1 MLLGFPGH
9 RLHAE
14 VDLRMRRYRV
24 GLWGM
29 EWRSLVI
36 LFSLS
41 LSPVASLGQFANQS
55 APSASSGSSS
65 ASSVQAQPAQVNSG
79 TYQGSIVKRAPV
91 PGVLPLSLDEAIRMG
106 LQYNLG
112 LVLSGVNSGS
122 AGAQRL
128 QQLQALLPTVSAYAK
143 ESDQQVNLRAEGL
156 NIPGFPAVIGPYGY
170 TDIRGS
176 VQWSLLNVSSLRNYL
191 ASKHNFEGSKLSIE
205 DAKDMVVLT
214 VGNAYLLCIA
224 DASRV
229 QSAQAQVNTSKVS
242 LDQAVANHQAGTSP
256 LLDELRARVDYQTQ
270 QQTLITAQ
278 NQYEKDK
285 IALARTI
292 GLPLEQSYELTD
304 LAPFQALDNLDP
316 NAAVQQGLAHRRDLQ
331 ALQQQVESAKA
342 SRSAATAE
350 RYPTVSFSG
359 DYGLIGPTLGH
370 SNGTFDAV
378 GTATVPLFEEAKL
391 RGDAQNAQAQ
401 LEQKQAQLNDLRGQI
416 SADVRDSILDIQAA
430 AKQVAVSRSN
440 VELATEALSEAQQR
454 YAAGVSDNLAVS
466 QAQSSM
472 AQADDQ
478 YVSSLYQHNV
488 AKLSLARALGIA
500 QTNYKDYVGG
510 K

>member
-1 MLLGFPGH
+1 MLLSLTFSPPAALAQFPTAG
-9 RLHAE
+9 
-14 VDLRMRRYRV
+14 
-24 GLWGM
+24 
-29 EWRSLVI
+29 
-36 LFSLS
+36 
-41 LSPVASLGQFANQS
+41 ASGSQS
-55 APSASSGSSS
+55 SGSSGSSS
-65 ASSVQAQPAQVNSG
+65 GRPSVQAAPAQVNSD
-79 TYQGSIVKRAPV
+79 TYKGSLVKQAPV
-91 PGVLPLSLDEAIRMG
+91 PGVLPLSLDQAIRMG

-112 LVLSGVNSGS
+112 LVLSSTNAGS
-122 AGAQRL
+122 AGAQQL
-128 QQLQALLPTVSAYAK
+128 QQLQALLPTVNASAK
-143 ESDQQVNLRAEGL
+143 EAVQQTNLQAEGL
-156 NIPGFPAVIGPYGY
+156 KIPGFPAIIGPYGY

-176 VQWSLLNVSSLRNYL
+176 VQWSLLNLSSLENYL
-191 ASKHNFEGSKLSIE
+191 ASKHNFQGSRLSVE

-242 LDQAVANHQAGTSP
+242 LDQAVANHQAGTAP

-285 IALARTI
+285 IALARAI
-292 GLPLEQSYELTD
+292 GLPLEQSYELSD
-304 LAPFQALDNLDP
+304 QAPFQALDNLDP
-316 NAAVQQGLAHRRDLQ
+316 NAAVQQGLARRRDLQ
-331 ALQQQVESAKA
+331 ALQQQVEGARA

-350 RYPTVSFSG
+350 RYPTIDFSG
-359 DYGLIGPTLGH
+359 DYGVIGPTLGH
-370 SNGTFDAV
+370 SHGTFDV
-378 GTATVPLFEEAKL
+378 LGTASVPLFEEAKL
-391 RGDAQNAQAQ
+391 RGDARDAQAQ

-416 SADVRDSILDIQAA
+416 NADVRDSILDIQAA

-440 VELATEALSEAQQR
+440 AELATEALSEAQQR
-454 YAAGVSDNLAVS
+454 YAAGVADNLAVS
-466 QAQSSM
+466 QAQASM

-478 YVSSLYQHNV
+478 LVSSLYQHNV
-488 AKLSLARALGIA
+488 AKLSLARAMGIA

>member
-1 MLLGFPGH
+1 MMSAVSFAQFPQQSGGGS
-9 RLHAE
+9 E
-14 VDLRMRRYRV
+14 V
-24 GLWGM
+24 
-29 EWRSLVI
+29 
-36 LFSLS
+36 
-41 LSPVASLGQFANQS
+41 QQ
-55 APSASSGSSS
+55 APFQPSQQAAPNSS
-65 ASSVQAQPAQVNSG
+65 
-79 TYQGSIVKRAPV
+79 YQGSVADEKANG
-91 PGVLPLSLDEAIRMG
+91 GVLQLTLDDAIQRG
-106 LQYNLG
+106 LKRNLG
-112 LVLSGVNSGS
+112 LILTGQNQQSASG
-122 AGAQRL
+122 QRL
-128 QQLQALLPTVSAYAK
+128 QELQGLLPTVDASFK
-143 ESDQQVNLRAEGL
+143 EAVSQINLAADGL
-156 NIPGFPAVIGPYGY
+156 VIPGFPSIIGPFGY
-170 TDIRGS
+170 TDVRATLR
-176 VQWSLLNVSSLRNYL
+176 WSLLNISSLKNYL
-191 ASKHNFEGSKLSIE
+191 ASKHNFASTQLSVQ
-205 DAKDMVVLT
+205 DARDMVVLT
-214 VGNAYLLCIA
+214 VGNAYLTCIA
-224 DASRV
+224 DAALIASDE
-229 QSAQAQVNTSKVS
+229 QQVATSKVS

-270 QQTLITAQ
+270 QQTLISAQ
-278 NQYEKDK
+278 NQFEKDK

-304 LAPFQALDNLDP
+304 QAPFQALDNLDP

-359 DYGLIGPTLGH
+359 DYGVIGPTLGH

-378 GTATVPLFEEAKL
+378 GTATVPLYEEAKL

-454 YAAGVSDNLAVS
+454 YAAGVADNLAVS

>member
-1 MLLGFPGH
+1 
-9 RLHAE
+9 
-14 VDLRMRRYRV
+14 MRRYRV
-24 GLWGM
+24 ELWGM
-29 EWRSLVI
+29 GGRLLVI

-41 LSPVASLGQFANQS
+41 LSPVALAGQSTNG
-55 APSASSGSSS
+55 SSGGG
-65 ASSVQAQPAQVNSG
+65 SVQGTPAQVNSS
-79 TYQGSIVKRAPV
+79 TYQGSIVKQAPV
-91 PGVLPLSLDEAIRMG
+91 AGVFPLSLDQAISMG
-106 LQYNLG
+106 LKYNLG

-122 AGAQRL
+122 AAAQRL
-128 QQLQALLPTVSAYAK
+128 QQLQALLPTVNASAK
-143 ESDQQVNLRAEGL
+143 ESVQQTNLRAEGL
-156 NIPGFPAVIGPYGY
+156 NIQGFPSIIGPYGY

-176 VQWSLLNVSSLRNYL
+176 VQWSLLSVSSLRNYL

-205 DAKDMVVLT
+205 DAKDMVALT
-214 VGNAYLLCIA
+214 VGNAYLLCIS

-242 LDQAVANHQAGTSP
+242 LDQAVANHQAGTAP

-304 LAPFQALDNLDP
+304 LTPFQALDNLDA

-359 DYGLIGPTLGH
+359 DYGVIGPTLGH
-370 SNGTFDAV
+370 SHGTFDAV
-378 GTATVPLFEEAKL
+378 GTAAVPLFEEAKL
-391 RGDAQNAQAQ
+391 RGDAQSAQAQ
-401 LEQKQAQLNDLRGQI
+401 LEQKQAQLNDLRGQ
-416 SADVRDSILDIQAA
+416 
-430 AKQVAVSRSN
+430 VAVSHSN

-454 YAAGVSDNLAVS
+454 YAAGVADNLAVS
-466 QAQSSM
+466 QAQASM

>member
-1 MLLGFPGH
+1 MRCKLGELGGTGWGLLGLLPC
-9 RLHAE
+9 
-14 VDLRMRRYRV
+14 
-24 GLWGM
+24 
-29 EWRSLVI
+29 
-36 LFSLS
+36 LFFTPL
-41 LSPVASLGQFANQS
+41 
-55 APSASSGSSS
+55 ASSGQ
-65 ASSVQAQPAQVNSG
+65 AVQATPAQVNNS
-79 TYQGSIVKRAPV
+79 TYQGSLVKQAPV
-91 PGVLPLSLDEAIRMG
+91 PGVLPLPLDQAIRMG

-112 LVLSGVNSGS
+112 LVLSGVNAGI

-128 QQLQALLPTVSAYAK
+128 QQLQALLPTVNATAK
-143 ESDQQVNLRAEGL
+143 ESVQQTNLQAEGL
-156 NIPGFPAVIGPYGY
+156 KIPGFPSIIGPYGY

-176 VQWSLLNVSSLRNYL
+176 VQWSLLNLSSLDNYL
-191 ASKHNFEGSKLSIE
+191 ASRHNFQGSRLSIE
-205 DAKDMVVLT
+205 DARDLVVLT

-229 QSAQAQVNTSKVS
+229 ESAQAQVSTSKVS
-242 LDQAVANHQAGTSP
+242 LDQAVANHQAGTAP

-285 IALARTI
+285 IALARAI
-292 GLPLEQSYELTD
+292 GLPLEQSFSLAD
-304 LAPFQALDNLDP
+304 PAPFKALDDLDP
-316 NAAVQQGLAHRRDLQ
+316 SAGVEQAVAHRHDLQ
-331 ALQQQVESAKA
+331 ALQQQVASARA

-359 DYGLIGPTLGH
+359 DYGVIGPTLGH
-370 SNGTFDAV
+370 SHGTFDAV
-378 GTATVPLFEEAKL
+378 GTASVPLFEEAKL
-391 RGDAQNAQAQ
+391 RGDARDAQAQ

-430 AKQVAVSRSN
+430 ARQVAVARSN

-454 YAAGVSDNLAVS
+454 YAAGVADNLAVS
-466 QAQSSM
+466 QAQASQ
-472 AQADDQ
+472 AQANDQ

-500 QTNYKDYVGG
+500 QTNYQDYVGG